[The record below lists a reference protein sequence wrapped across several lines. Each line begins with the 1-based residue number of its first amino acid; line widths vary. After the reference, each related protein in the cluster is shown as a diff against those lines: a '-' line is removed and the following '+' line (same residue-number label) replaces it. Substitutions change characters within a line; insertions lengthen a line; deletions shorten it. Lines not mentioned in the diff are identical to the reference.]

1 MASEQVSKDHVDKTA
16 QPRRPETDGGRNNA
30 FGWVRRRQVRRR
42 ILTRWASVLGT
53 YVFSSLTRRI
63 LVLNL
68 VGLFAMVVGIL
79 YLNQFRAG
87 LIDARVQSLLTQGEI
102 IAGAIAAS
110 ATADSNQVMVDPEQL
125 LRLQAG
131 ESIDPGSS
139 LSSLDFPINP
149 ELVGPILRRLISPTK
164 TRARIYD
171 PDGTLLLD
179 SSHIY
184 AQTQIFRF
192 DLPPPNQEEE
202 PYFQNLWQEVKFWMR
217 RGEYPLYKELD
228 DSSGLDY
235 PEVAAAMAG
244 SPASV
249 VRLSPR
255 GEMIVSVAIP
265 VQRFRAV
272 LGTLLLSTQGGDI
285 DDIIAAERSAIIKIF
300 VVAAVVVMV
309 LSVLLAGTI
318 AGPVRRLSDAAQRV
332 RYSSKS
338 REEIPEFPGRYDEI
352 GHLARVLREM
362 TNALYNRMDAI
373 ENFAADVAHE
383 LKNPLTSLRSA
394 IETLPLAK
402 NEASRERL
410 MEVIQH
416 DVRRLD
422 RLISDISE
430 ASRIDAELARA
441 DSEIFDIAV
450 LLRTVTDIANE
461 RWGEDVPRVK
471 LTVTASKLD
480 HPYEVFGK
488 AERLSQVFNNLI
500 DNARSFSPNDEAI
513 DITATRQGNKVLIT
527 VDDCGPGINA
537 DVMERIFERFYTDRP
552 ANEGFGNNSGLG
564 LSICRQIVEA
574 HGGTITAEN
583 REQKGDDGKVLGA
596 RFIVTL
602 PAKRVS

>member
-583 REQKGDDGKVLGA
+583 REQEGDDGKVLGA